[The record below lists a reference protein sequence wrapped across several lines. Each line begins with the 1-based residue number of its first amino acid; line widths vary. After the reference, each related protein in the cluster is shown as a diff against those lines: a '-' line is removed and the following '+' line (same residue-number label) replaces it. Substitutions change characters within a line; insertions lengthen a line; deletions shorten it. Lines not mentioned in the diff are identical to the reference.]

1 MGLITGLLT
10 LPLAPVRG
18 AVWVAEQI
26 KQHAERQYYDPA
38 LIQRQIADVDDA
50 HAAGELTD
58 HERDELQADLLARLF
73 DAQRRRDAGEM

>member
-18 AVWVAEQI
+18 AVWVAEQV
-26 KQHAERQYYDPA
+26 KQHAEQRYYDPA

-50 HAAGELTD
+50 YAAGELSD
-58 HERDELQADLLARLF
+58 SERDRLHEDLLSRLF
-73 DAQRRRDAGEM
+73 EAQRRRRGEGM